1 MDFHSFY
8 HKMIGAIVYGALF
21 FSVFQVTSAE
31 GIAKTA
37 MYPTLVSM
45 ESTFHAV
52 FRKCDKVYADI
63 STGYKKNNTIVT
75 VLPYILRVHILD
87 FFMVLLGILLA
98 FSVVVRYLS
107 R

>member
-1 MDFHSFY
+1 
-8 HKMIGAIVYGALF
+8 MIGAIVYGALF

-63 STGYKKNNTIVT
+63 ST
-75 VLPYILRVHILD
+75 
-87 FFMVLLGILLA
+87 
-98 FSVVVRYLS
+98 
-107 R
+107 